1 MTISHKRTFYENIS
15 GYDQYQIMR
24 LIRCHQ
30 EKNKKEILLFD
41 YDKAFRKFADKVGE
55 ERAKQ
60 IMERAWRTY
69 EEPTRAKETIVTGAD
84 LARAKRKENKKKMKS
99 RR

>member
-15 GYDQYQIMR
+15 GYDQHQIMR
-24 LIRCHQ
+24 EVRRLQ
-30 EKNKKEILLFD
+30 EKNRKEILLFD
-41 YDKAFRKFADKVGE
+41 YDKAFRKFADKVGD

-60 IMERAWRTY
+60 IMDKAWQAHKEPIRT
-69 EEPTRAKETIVTGAD
+69 KETSITGAD
-84 LARAKRKENKKKMKS
+84 LARAKRKDSKKRMKS